1 MSTKVVDLNVGGCF
15 YSTQISTLTTVRG
28 SKLAKWFSGSS
39 TNTLPLDK
47 NGRAFI
53 DRNGEI
59 FSYILDFLRDP
70 KCIVLP
76 ESSTTLER
84 LRIEAEFYEL
94 PDLIAAIQETKR
106 TAPCTITLSYRGQI
120 PNGRDTLADVRFRR
134 ITRILVSGKSSVCR
148 EAFGE
153 TLNESR
159 APDCGP
165 EDNRYSNRY
174 YLTHNT
180 LEMAFD
186 KLLEAGFTLAGC
198 CGETSVET
206 GSQRSKS
213 IGDFDGGRNQF
224 FHEFYFVRNK

>member
-1 MSTKVVDLNVGGCF
+1 MSTKVVDLNVGGWL
-15 YSTQISTLTTVRG
+15 YSTQIGTLTTVSG
-28 SKLAKWFSGSS
+28 SKLTRWFNGSS
-39 TNTLPLDK
+39 ANTLPLDSK
-47 NGRAFI
+47 GRAFI

-70 KCIVLP
+70 KSTVFP
-76 ESSTTLER
+76 ESPTTLER

-94 PDLIAAIQETKR
+94 PNLIAAIQEIKR

-120 PNGRDTLADVRFRR
+120 PNGRDTLADFRFRR

-198 CGETSVET
+198 CGETSVEA

-213 IGDFDGGRNQF
+213 IGDFDGGRSQF
-224 FHEFYFVRNK
+224 FHEFYFIRK